1 MSRVTSKV
9 SVLGSGAWGTTLA
22 QVLADA
28 GQEVL
33 IWGRNL
39 SVVDEINNDHTNHS
53 FLPGAQLPSSI
64 RATSDVQEA
73 FTFGESL
80 VLAIPAQ
87 SLRENLV
94 SWKGIFP
101 VAKPIIST
109 LKGIEAQSLSRMTEI
124 VVAELGT
131 SLENIGLITGP
142 NLAAEMILRQPAGA
156 VAASVNP
163 EISALMIELFTTPYF
178 RVYPSHDLVGCELA
192 GATKSVIALA
202 VGMAVGLE
210 LGENTQSMIITRGL
224 SEVARFGQAYGADPL
239 TNLGLAGMGDLVASC
254 GSGLSRN
261 RTFGEVLGRMG
272 SLEKTRS
279 QVAKTVEGVASAP
292 AILELAHRVGVE
304 VPIIEAVADA
314 VSGKITPRQAL
325 DRLMTVPLEE
335 EIEVE

>member
-1 MSRVTSKV
+1 MSRV
-9 SVLGSGAWGTTLA
+9 SVLGSGAWGTTLS

-28 GQEVL
+28 GHEVL
-33 IWGRNL
+33 VWGRNVA
-39 SVVDEINNDHTNHS
+39 VVKEINDDHTNHS

-64 RATSDVQEA
+64 KATTNVSEA
-73 FTFGESL
+73 FDFGDAL

-87 SLRENLV
+87 TLRENLLA
-94 SWKGIFP
+94 WKSTFP
-101 VAKPIIST
+101 LSKPIIST
-109 LKGIEAQSLSRMTEI
+109 LKGIEAETHSRMTEI
-124 VVAELGT
+124 VVNELGA

-156 VAASVNP
+156 VAASINADVSELIIN
-163 EISALMIELFTTPYF
+163 LFTTPYF
-178 RVYPSHDLVGCELA
+178 RVYPSSDLVGCELA

-202 VGMAVGLE
+202 VGMAVGLD

-261 RTFGEVLGRMG
+261 RTFGEVLGRTG
-272 SLEKTRS
+272 SIEQTRA

-304 VPIIEAVADA
+304 VPIIEAVADV
-314 VSGKITPRQAL
+314 VSGNITPRQAL
-325 DRLMTVPLEE
+325 DRLMTVPLEG
-335 EIEVE
+335 EIK